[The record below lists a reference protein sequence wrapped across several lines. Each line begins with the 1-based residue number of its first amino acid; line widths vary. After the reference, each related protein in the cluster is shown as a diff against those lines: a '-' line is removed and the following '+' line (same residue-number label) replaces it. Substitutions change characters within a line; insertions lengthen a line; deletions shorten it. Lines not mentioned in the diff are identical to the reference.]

1 MWKGINMDKATVIS
15 QLKEIILRS
24 INIDELPEGIE
35 DANMIDELGINSID
49 ALEILIWI
57 EDTFSFQIP
66 DEDLSSDLLV
76 SMNKLA
82 EYIITRKFE

>member
-1 MWKGINMDKATVIS
+1 MINMNRTTVIN

-24 INIDELPEGIE
+24 IKRDELPDNIE
-35 DANMIDELGINSID
+35 DANMINELGINSVD

-57 EDTFSFQIP
+57 ENTFNLQIP
-66 DEDLSSDLLV
+66 DEDLNSELLI

-82 EYIITRKFE
+82 DYIVSKTSESE

>member
-1 MWKGINMDKATVIS
+1 MDKATVIS

>member
-1 MWKGINMDKATVIS
+1 MDKATLIS

>member
-1 MWKGINMDKATVIS
+1 MWKGINMDKATLIS

>member
-1 MWKGINMDKATVIS
+1 MRKGINMDKDIVIS
-15 QLKEIILRS
+15 QLKENILRS
-24 INIDELPEGIE
+24 INLDDLPEGIE

-57 EDTFSFQIP
+57 EDTFSLQIP

-82 EYIITRKFE
+82 DYIITRKFE